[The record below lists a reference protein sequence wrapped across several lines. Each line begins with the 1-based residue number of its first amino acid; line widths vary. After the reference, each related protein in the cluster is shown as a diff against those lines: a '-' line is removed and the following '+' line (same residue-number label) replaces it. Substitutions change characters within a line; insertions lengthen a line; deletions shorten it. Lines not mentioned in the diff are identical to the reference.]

1 MLRKHKLNNR
11 VIENTYKMLKYLY
24 VEMNSKRFGAVE
36 IDKCNN
42 LLELYALVISNWA
55 LSIAKEGLYK
65 EYINIEGK
73 EMTSPIGQI
82 DIQETIN
89 RQTKIRGSIVCN
101 YDELNDD
108 IYINQVV
115 KSVLY
120 EINKEDV
127 NEYVRQYIKKTLQRF
142 NGITV
147 RELKYERLGSIK
159 YTNSNIRYKNLINF
173 CRSTLEENRIN
184 ASDEDRGYIVFKRQ
198 LIKYI
203 ASMYP
208 DLIINSFQ
216 SEIDDD
222 IIDKRVLKIDNIIVI
237 RDEEKAILISVRL
250 QDKDV
255 KVDAKDIR
263 NKQEYILRLA
273 KQYYNENKLKTTG
286 AIVYA
291 NMDIRK
297 INIEPLTTTV
307 YDGFMIIETVV
318 DVFDHWRYIESKIAA
333 LVKVMNFKGG

>member
-11 VIENTYKMLKYLY
+11 IIENTYKMLKYLY

-65 EYINIEGK
+65 EYINIEGE

-101 YDELNDD
+101 YDELNED

-184 ASDEDRGYIVFKRQ
+184 ASDDDRGYIVFKKQ

>member
-11 VIENTYKMLKYLY
+11 IIENTYKMLKYLY
-24 VEMNSKRFGAVE
+24 VEINSKRFCAVE

-101 YDELNDD
+101 YDELNED

-184 ASDEDRGYIVFKRQ
+184 ASDEDRGYIVFKKQ

-203 ASMYP
+203 KSMYP

-333 LVKVMNFKGG
+333 LVKAMNFKGG

>member
-11 VIENTYKMLKYLY
+11 VIENTYKMIKYLY

-101 YDELNDD
+101 YDELNED

-184 ASDEDRGYIVFKRQ
+184 ASDEDRGYIVFKKQ

-318 DVFDHWRYIESKIAA
+318 DVFDHWRYIESKMAA

>member
-11 VIENTYKMLKYLY
+11 IIENTYKMLKYLY
-24 VEMNSKRFGAVE
+24 VEINSKRFCAVE

-82 DIQETIN
+82 DIQENIN

-101 YDELNDD
+101 YDELNED

-184 ASDEDRGYIVFKRQ
+184 ASDEDRGYIVFKKQ

-203 ASMYP
+203 KSMYP

-333 LVKVMNFKGG
+333 LVKAMNFKGG

>member
-73 EMTSPIGQI
+73 DMTSPIGQI

-184 ASDEDRGYIVFKRQ
+184 ASDEDRGYIVFKKQ

>member
-115 KSVLY
+115 KSILY

-127 NEYVRQYIKKTLQRF
+127 NEYVRKYIKKTLQRF

-184 ASDEDRGYIVFKRQ
+184 ASDEDRGYIVFKKQ

-237 RDEEKAILISVRL
+237 RDDEKAILISVRL

>member
-24 VEMNSKRFGAVE
+24 AEMNSKRFGAVE

-101 YDELNDD
+101 YDELNED

-184 ASDEDRGYIVFKRQ
+184 ASDEDRGYIVFKKQ

>member
-101 YDELNDD
+101 YDELNED

-184 ASDEDRGYIVFKRQ
+184 ASDDDRGYIVFKKQ

-263 NKQEYILRLA
+263 NKHEYILRLA
-273 KQYYNENKLKTTG
+273 KQYYNENKLKKTG

>member
-115 KSVLY
+115 KSILY

-127 NEYVRQYIKKTLQRF
+127 NEYVRKYIKKTLQRF

-184 ASDEDRGYIVFKRQ
+184 ASDEDRGYIVFKKQ

>member
-101 YDELNDD
+101 YDELNED

-184 ASDEDRGYIVFKRQ
+184 ASDDDRGYIVFKKQ

-208 DLIINSFQ
+208 HLIINSFQ

-263 NKQEYILRLA
+263 NKHEYILRLA